1 MTRNMHSQSG
11 YTLVEMLVVLVLLGM
26 ATAISLPYA
35 TSSGQAQK
43 LDATASQLAALF
55 RQAQTLAYVTNKVV
69 KVSFERDSRKWLV
82 NDGAPQLQLDQSLT
96 ITALTVEGQ
105 VSEKLISYQFF
116 PVGGSSGGRVV
127 LEANKNK
134 VTVDLNWLTGAIT
147 WKRLGN
153 KL

>member
-1 MTRNMHSQSG
+1 MTRYMRGQSG

-55 RQAQTLAYVTNKVV
+55 RQAQTLAYVTNKDV

-82 NDGAPQLQLDQSLT
+82 NDGSPQLQLDQSLS

-105 VSEKLISYQFF
+105 VSEKQISYRFF

-134 VTVDLNWLTGAIT
+134 VVVDLNWLTGAVT
-147 WKRLGN
+147 WKRFGE

>member
-1 MTRNMHSQSG
+1 MTENTQNQSG
-11 YTLVEMLVVLVLLGM
+11 YTLVEMLGVLVLLGM

-55 RQAQTLAYVTNKVV
+55 RQAQTLAYVTNKDV

-82 NDGAPQLQLDQSLT
+82 NDGSPQLQLDQSLS

-105 VSEKLISYQFF
+105 VSGKEISYRFF

-134 VTVDLNWLTGAIT
+134 VVVDLNWLTGAVT
-147 WKRLGN
+147 WKRFGE

>member
-1 MTRNMHSQSG
+1 MTRYMRGQSG
-11 YTLVEMLVVLVLLGM
+11 YTLVEMLVVLVLVGM

-35 TSSGQAQK
+35 TSSGRAQK

-55 RQAQTLAYVTNKVV
+55 RQAQTLAYVTNKDV

-82 NDGAPQLQLDQSLT
+82 NDGSPQLELDQSLS

-105 VSEKLISYQFF
+105 VSEKEISYRFF

-134 VTVDLNWLTGAIT
+134 VVVDLNWLTGAVT
-147 WKRLGN
+147 WKRFGE

>member
-1 MTRNMHSQSG
+1 MTENIQNQSG

-35 TSSGQAQK
+35 TSSGRAQK

-55 RQAQTLAYVTNKVV
+55 RQAQTLAYVTNSDV

-82 NDGAPQLQLDQSLT
+82 NDGSPQLQLDQSLS

-105 VSEKLISYQFF
+105 VSEKQISYRFF

-134 VTVDLNWLTGAIT
+134 VVVDLNWLTGAVT
-147 WKRLGN
+147 WKRFGE

>member
-1 MTRNMHSQSG
+1 MTRNMQGQSG

-35 TSSGQAQK
+35 TSSGRAQE

-55 RQAQTLAYVTNKVV
+55 RHAQTLAYMTNKDV
-69 KVSFERDSRKWLV
+69 KVSFERDSRKWHV
-82 NDGAPQLQLDQSLT
+82 NGSSPQLQLDQSITVVAIT
-96 ITALTVEGQ
+96 IEGQ
-105 VSEKLISYQFF
+105 ISDKQLSYRFF
-116 PVGGSSGGRVV
+116 PTGGSSGGRVV

-134 VTVDLNWLTGAIT
+134 SVVDLNWLTGVVT
-147 WKRLGN
+147 WKRLES

>member
-1 MTRNMHSQSG
+1 MTGNTQNQSG
-11 YTLVEMLVVLVLLGM
+11 YTLVEMLVVLVLLGL

-55 RQAQTLAYVTNKVV
+55 RQAQTLAYVTNRDV

-82 NDGAPQLQLDQSLT
+82 NDGSPQLQLDQSLS

-105 VSEKLISYQFF
+105 VSEKEISYRFF
-116 PVGGSSGGRVV
+116 PVGGCSGGRVV

-134 VTVDLNWLTGAIT
+134 VTVNLNWLTGAIT
-147 WKRLGN
+147 WKRLGD

>member
-1 MTRNMHSQSG
+1 MTRYMRGQSG
-11 YTLVEMLVVLVLLGM
+11 YTLVEMLVVLVLVGM

-35 TSSGQAQK
+35 TSSGRAQK

-55 RQAQTLAYVTNKVV
+55 RRAQTLAYVTNKDV

-82 NDGAPQLQLDQSLT
+82 NDGSPQLQLDQSLS

-105 VSEKLISYQFF
+105 ASEKQISYRFF

-134 VTVDLNWLTGAIT
+134 VVVDLNWLTGAVT
-147 WKRLGN
+147 WKRFGE